1 MRLIS
6 LQSWEAV
13 GSKVAS
19 ARKLL
24 GLSQQDLADQL
35 ELDRTAVSRIES
47 GQRGIDSLEL
57 SRLSRAL
64 QRPIDWFLTASPAAI
79 VSRRSEV
86 IERRDLPVD
95 ALLESLARDVELLV
109 ELGFLVPVL
118 QRVEGPV
125 GDVQQAEAAAA
136 EARRKLGC
144 DGPAWDLVRLGEKA
158 GLYAF
163 SLGLERQ
170 GVEGCYMAL
179 DGAGVAAVNGIAES
193 GRRRFT
199 LAHELGHHLLA
210 DEYSA
215 DWDVGAGASERERLV
230 NAFAVH
236 FLLPRADVSRRWEA
250 LAGAAD
256 RRNAAIHIGVE
267 FGVSWSATCSQLR
280 NLQLISP
287 AEREQLIGQ
296 PPSWVDYV
304 ERELA
309 VREELSPPQVPPG
322 YAAAVAKAFRKNQLG
337 ASRAMELMRGTLGA
351 DDFPSQGKVPLDALR
366 GEVDWS

>member
-1 MRLIS
+1 MPRTPLE
-6 LQSWEAV
+6 SWEAV

-19 ARKLL
+19 ARRTL
-24 GLSQQDLADQL
+24 GLSQGDLADELQ
-35 ELDRTAVSRIES
+35 LDRTAVSRIES

-57 SRLSRAL
+57 SRLSRVL
-64 QRPIDWFLTASPAAI
+64 QRPIDWFLTVSPAAI

-86 IERRDLPVD
+86 VERRDLPVD

-109 ELGFLVPVL
+109 ELGFLSPTL
-118 QRVEGPV
+118 ERVEGPM

-136 EARRKLGC
+136 EARRRLGC
-144 DGPAWDLVRLGEKA
+144 EGPAWDLVRLAEKA

-163 SLGLERQ
+163 SLELERQ

-179 DGAGVAAVNGIAES
+179 DGAGVAAVNGIADS
-193 GRRRFT
+193 GRRRVT
-199 LAHELGHHLLA
+199 LAHELGHHLLS

-215 DWDVGAGASERERLV
+215 DWDVGAGASERERLI

-250 LAGAAD
+250 LDGAAD

-287 AEREQLIGQ
+287 AEREQLVGQ
-296 PPSWVDYV
+296 PPGWVDYV

-309 VREELSPPQVPPG
+309 VREEFSPPQVPPG
-322 YAAAVAKAFRKNQLG
+322 YAAAVAKAFRKNHLG
-337 ASRAMELMRGTLGA
+337 AGRAMELMRGTLRE

>member
-1 MRLIS
+1 MPRLVDRLSSDRRYPDSSIIRF
-6 LQSWEAV
+6 
-13 GSKVAS
+13 
-19 ARKLL
+19 ARSRLL

-57 SRLSRAL
+57 SRLSRVL

-109 ELGFLVPVL
+109 ELGFLVPTL

-170 GVEGCYMAL
+170 GVEGCYM
-179 DGAGVAAVNGIAES
+179 
-193 GRRRFT
+193 GRRLPGRPT
-199 LAHELGHHLLA
+199 LAMQRSTSVWS
-210 DEYSA
+210 SA
-215 DWDVGAGASERERLV
+215 SD
-230 NAFAVH
+230 
-236 FLLPRADVSRRWEA
+236 
-250 LAGAAD
+250 
-256 RRNAAIHIGVE
+256 
-267 FGVSWSATCSQLR
+267 WSATCSQLR

-287 AEREQLIGQ
+287 AEREELIGQ
-296 PPSWVDYV
+296 PPGWIDYV

-309 VREELSPPQVPPG
+309 VREEL
-322 YAAAVAKAFRKNQLG
+322 AATGPAGVRR
-337 ASRAMELMRGTLGA
+337 SRRQGLRQEPAGGIAGHGA
-351 DDFPSQGKVPLDALR
+351 DGGRPGRRRFPSHRERSLSTPCGAKSTGR
-366 GEVDWS
+366 K

>member
-1 MRLIS
+1 MALAP
-6 LQSWEAV
+6 LKSWEAV

-19 ARKLL
+19 ARRLL
-24 GLSQQDLADQL
+24 GLSQQELADQVG
-35 ELDRTAVSRIES
+35 LDRTAVSRIES

-64 QRPIDWFLTASPAAI
+64 ERSIDWFLTAVPAAI

-86 IERRDLPVD
+86 VERRDLPVD

-109 ELGFLVPVL
+109 QLGFLAPSM

-125 GDVQQAEAAAA
+125 GDVRAAEVAAAD
-136 EARRKLGC
+136 ARLKLGC
-144 DGPAWDLVRLGEKA
+144 DGPVWDLARVAEKA

-170 GVEGCYMAL
+170 GVEGCYIAI
-179 DGAGVAAVNGIAES
+179 DGAGVAAVNGHADS
-193 GRRRFT
+193 GRRRFS
-199 LAHELGHHLLA
+199 LVHELGHHLLA

-215 DWDVGAGASERERLV
+215 DWDVGAGVSERERLI

-250 LAGAAD
+250 LDGKAD
-256 RRNAAIHIGVE
+256 PRNAAIHIGVE
-267 FGVSWSATCSQLR
+267 FGVSWSAACSQLR
-280 NLQLISP
+280 NLQLIDN

-296 PPSWVDYV
+296 PPRWVDFL
-304 ERELA
+304 ERELIL
-309 VREELSPPQVPPG
+309 REELSPPQVPPAF
-322 YAAAVAKAFRKNQLG
+322 AAAVAKAFRKNQLS
-337 ASRAMELMRGTLGA
+337 ASRAMELMRGTLGE
-351 DDFPSQGKVPLDALR
+351 DDFRSPGALPLEALR